1 MVIPELAERNGI
13 EVGDEISLP
22 LYSLTYDLTR
32 NIIYTPLIVSFS
44 LFIIDRTH
52 ITWYYYTDFLEF
64 TTKLRKGMN

>member
-1 MVIPELAERNGI
+1 MVIPELAERSGI

-44 LFIIDRTH
+44 LFVIDRAY
-52 ITWYYYTDFLEF
+52 ITWYYYNDF
-64 TTKLRKGMN
+64 